1 MIKQASSVL
10 LVALLAPVSLR
21 AQASTTVSSYMAADG
36 GISGSPVLVGGAVGA
51 EAARLGIR
59 LGAALDPRL
68 TPPDAAGPGGFW
80 SAEADV
86 MLYLD
91 DPRGDAAWVPYLVA
105 GSGLRSFRGVDGAPI
120 AGMVSYG
127 AGARVPLLGGLALEA
142 EARHRKPLA
151 KGPEFVPEGISSGLE
166 ARVGLSFRTGGGR
179 ARLDT
184 RPVPSAP
191 RPLPLPSTRPTSS
204 EAAER
209 HAVAR
214 RALDAGDDFLGV
226 RYKWGGNTPSSG
238 FDCSGFIRYVYRQ
251 QGVELPRVS
260 RDQAV
265 AGTSLPLDLAAL
277 EPGDLMAFASKGGRI
292 DHIAIYAGDGR
303 ILHSSSS
310 GGGVRYD
317 DLHSQR
323 GSWYLRHWVAATR
336 VIRPS
341 PLLTQ

>member
-1 MIKQASSVL
+1 MIKQAASVL
-10 LVALLAPVSLR
+10 LVALLAPASLR
-21 AQASTTVSSYMAADG
+21 AQASTTYSSYMAADG
-36 GISGSPVLVGGAVGA
+36 GVSGSPVLVGAAVGA

-59 LGAALDPRL
+59 LGAALDSRL
-68 TPPDAAGPGGFW
+68 SPPGTTGPSGFW

-86 MLYLD
+86 MLYLG
-91 DPRGDAAWVPYLVA
+91 DPRGNAAWVPYLVA
-105 GSGLRSFRGVDGAPI
+105 GSGLRSFRGLDGAPV

-127 AGARVPLLGGLALEA
+127 AGARVPLLGGLALET
-142 EARHRKPLA
+142 EARHRMPLA
-151 KGPEFVPEGISSGLE
+151 NGPEFVPEGIYPGLE
-166 ARVGLSFRTGGGR
+166 ARAGLSFRTGGRR

-184 RPVPSAP
+184 RPAPSAP
-191 RPLPLPSTRPTSS
+191 RPLTLPAGRSLDS
-204 EAAER
+204 EAVER
-209 HAVAR
+209 RAVAH

-292 DHIAIYAGDGR
+292 DHVAIYAGDGR

-341 PLLTQ
+341 QILTQ